1 MAKKLKFLVIHCT
14 ASRAGVNLTA
24 DDIRRMHLSPKPGG
38 RGWRQVGYT
47 DMIMLD
53 GTIVNLVENN
63 DDDKVDPWEIT
74 NGVGGMNS
82 ICRHIVY
89 IGGLDHTGKPAD
101 TRTPEQHKALTA
113 FVKKI
118 VSKTPSTLV
127 AGHNHFAAKA
137 CPSFN
142 VEKWCRQIGI
152 PEKNIHRK

>member
-1 MAKKLKFLVIHCT
+1 MAKTLKFLVIHCT
-14 ASRAGVNLTA
+14 ASRAGKDLNA
-24 DDIRRMHLSPKPGG
+24 EDIRRMHLSPPPAG
-38 RGWRQVGYT
+38 RGWKQVGYS
-47 DMIMLD
+47 DMILLN
-53 GTIVNLVENN
+53 GLVVKLVMNN

-74 NGVGGMNS
+74 NGVAGMNS

-89 IGGLDHTGKPAD
+89 VGGLDHTGKPAD

-118 VSKTPSTLV
+118 IGRTPSILV
-127 AGHNHFAAKA
+127 AGHYHFAAKA

-152 PEKNIHRK
+152 PERNIYRK